1 MHRLGKLSISERNSF
16 WKSWAKRF
24 KACCSFPCLVWKQF
38 LPVTVRLISGGSE
51 LLLRLGVRVKLD
63 IAVCSGKRKS
73 HIGQCE
79 WGMVTRNKKNRSVLP
94 LPPTASG
101 CAKSEEYFA
110 NVRNCDLE
118 VAATHLDIEDIDE
131 IKEVSVSRQD
141 RRKNR
146 TNAISGDIGKLK
158 DMLSGYLTKAVN
170 TFSRDTNTERRKCL
184 NIWMDWGN

>member
-1 MHRLGKLSISERNSF
+1 M
-16 WKSWAKRF
+16 
-24 KACCSFPCLVWKQF
+24 
-38 LPVTVRLISGGSE
+38 
-51 LLLRLGVRVKLD
+51 KLD

-118 VAATHLDIEDIDE
+118 VAATHLDIEDIDDVNSTKSE
-131 IKEVSVSRQD
+131 GNTVKVSMCLC
-141 RRKNR
+141 RRAR
-146 TNAISGDIGKLK
+146 E
-158 DMLSGYLTKAVN
+158 M
-170 TFSRDTNTERRKCL
+170 
-184 NIWMDWGN
+184 